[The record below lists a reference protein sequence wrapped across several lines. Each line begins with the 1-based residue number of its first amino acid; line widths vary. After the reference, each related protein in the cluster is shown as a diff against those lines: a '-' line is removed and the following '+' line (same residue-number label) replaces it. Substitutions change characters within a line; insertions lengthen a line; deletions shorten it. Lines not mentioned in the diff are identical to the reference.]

1 MKSRRP
7 LIATITLFVCWAD
20 SLPQDYFPINSQ
32 LPPVARISEPF
43 SFIFSPSTFSSPYPI
58 TYSLVNAPKWLSID
72 SNSRRLFGEP
82 KDEDVPPGEVV
93 GVPIKLQAK
102 DESGTTTTNATLVV
116 SRNPPPTVNIPL
128 AAQAKRFGPFS
139 GPSSLL
145 LHPSK
150 PFAYTF
156 DRSTF
161 QADRAPELNYYAVT
175 GDNAPLPSWVSF
187 NPKNLSFTGTTPPF
201 ESLVQPPQ
209 TFDVQL
215 VASDVFG
222 FASVPLKFSLVVG
235 IHELTSTASAVA
247 LNATRGQQFEY
258 TDLVKA
264 VQLDNRTIRP
274 EEVKS
279 ITTSSLPSWLEFN
292 NKTWGLSGTPGPTA
306 NSSNATVFLQDTFA
320 DTVNISLSI
329 NILKELFRQN
339 FTALDVTAGDSV
351 LVDLKEYLWD
361 PSEVD
366 LELSNEPSDSWLE
379 LDSSSL
385 VLSGTVPS
393 VQDALDSTITI
404 TATSKVTR
412 QKEERTM
419 AVHINTGDIATKT
432 NALPAPTASPTAE
445 AHQEAPAVNVPLL
458 LAVLLPLLLLLIA
471 VIVVMLCRRRRNRRA
486 GEGRVLE
493 VSAPIPGTFVRHDT
507 GPENGLRHTMFD
519 IGSSRRRRK
528 RKKSNRSAATP
539 NSESSAT
546 SFTGSLQSSTD
557 NHRSE
562 RQLVTLRSSDGSL
575 ASGADQRRALDPV
588 VPPLRVPTVLRN
600 SGSLLSDTSIGED
613 EYDTDRGDSGLHLD
627 GAGTERSG
635 TAYLDMPRIHE
646 PFSIQNTPE
655 IAYRTGS
662 DCDSSVELVRE
673 DIGVAL
679 SGNRDS
685 TLSIRG
691 MGRRVSRAWKQGTAS
706 KLLEE
711 YKRKSYQSTSSAKTG
726 RTSLLTTGIAAE
738 KPVNA
743 NVISRPTIV
752 HIPSRPGEARQI
764 SRRVDGSS
772 PLFGGGSIA
781 NSPRTLTPIAQSSP
795 SATSDIQR
803 PPPILQTFTAMSR
816 DSDTSWDRIARDSLG
831 IAHKDLKQPPAQP
844 TNVFSKAI
852 GQTQDTPNWSN
863 RNSKNL
869 MSPDQWLR
877 PKMDRGT
884 EGPHHIPKAAPRLSL
899 YPNVMA
905 SPATQGSITT
915 SGSISTGSPDSTRQT
930 PPRHISHGDQKLNVG
945 RIRKQ
950 RTGAAR
956 PLPKTKSTTPSP
968 TEWPR
973 PTAAPPQRPLP
984 ETPTRRPLAER
995 PNGAYRGGPG
1005 GAQGAAAAV
1014 ARSRSTTL
1022 SKRSHK
1028 TPASERMNDTD
1039 DGWEDVRPD
1048 ESTSSA
1054 AGSIHHGSFPALI

>member
-1 MKSRRP
+1 MS
-7 LIATITLFVCWAD
+7 
-20 SLPQDYFPINSQ
+20 
-32 LPPVARISEPF
+32 
-43 SFIFSPSTFSSPYPI
+43 
-58 TYSLVNAPKWLSID
+58 YSLVNPPGWLSID
-72 SNSRRLFGEP
+72 SSSRRLFGVP

-102 DESGTTTTNATLVV
+102 DESGTKTTNATLVV
-116 SRNPPPTVNIPL
+116 SRNPPPIVKIPL
-128 AAQAKRFGPFS
+128 AVQAERFGPFS
-139 GPSSLL
+139 APSSLL

-150 PFAYTF
+150 PFDFTF
-156 DRSTF
+156 DQSTF
-161 QADRAPELNYYAVT
+161 HADRAPELNYYAVT

-187 NPKNLSFTGTTPPF
+187 NPKNLSFKGTTPPF
-201 ESLVQPPQ
+201 ESLIQPPQ

-222 FASVPLKFSLVVG
+222 FASVPLKFSLIVG
-235 IHELTSTASAVA
+235 IHELASATSAVV
-247 LNATRGQQFEY
+247 LNATRGRQFEY

-264 VQLDNRTIRP
+264 VKLDNRTIRP

-279 ITTSSLPSWLEFN
+279 ITTSGLPNWLAFN
-292 NKTWGLSGTPGPTA
+292 NKTWELSGTPGLAA
-306 NSSNATVFLQDTFA
+306 NSSNVTVFLQDTFA
-320 DTVNISLSI
+320 DTVNITLTV
-329 NILKELFRQN
+329 NIFKDLFRQN
-339 FTALDVTAGDSV
+339 FTALDVKAGDSV
-351 LVDLKEYLWD
+351 LVDLKEYLSD
-361 PSEVD
+361 PSDVD
-366 LELSNEPSDSWLE
+366 LELGNESSDSWLA

-385 VLSGTVPS
+385 VVSGKAPN
-393 VQDALDSTITI
+393 VQDALDSTVTV
-404 TATSKVTR
+404 TATSKSTR
-412 QKEERTM
+412 QKDERIM
-419 AVHINTGDIATKT
+419 AIHINPGDIATTT
-432 NALPAPTASPTAE
+432 NDLPAPTASPTAE
-445 AHQEAPAVNVPLL
+445 AHSEAPAVNTPLL
-458 LAVLLPLLLLLIA
+458 LAVLLPLLVLLIA
-471 VIVVMLCRRRRNRRA
+471 VVVVMLCRRRRNRRA
-486 GEGRVLE
+486 DEGRVLE
-493 VSAPIPGTFVRHDT
+493 VSAPIPGSFVRQDT
-507 GPENGLRHTMFD
+507 GGLETGLRHTVFD

-528 RKKSNRSAATP
+528 RRKSNRSVATP

-546 SFTGSLQSSTD
+546 SLTGSSQSSTHD
-557 NHRSE
+557 HPVE

-575 ASGADQRRALDPV
+575 TSGVDQQEVLNPV

-600 SGSLLSDTSIGED
+600 GSSLLSDTSIGED
-613 EYDTDRGDSGLHLD
+613 EYDTARRDPGLHL
-627 GAGTERSG
+627 GEAETERSG

-662 DCDSSVELVRE
+662 DCGSSVELVRE

-711 YKRKSYQSTSSAKTG
+711 YKRKSYQSTSSAQTA
-726 RTSLLTTGIAAE
+726 RTSILATGIAAE

-764 SRRVDGSS
+764 SRRVGGSS

-781 NSPRTLTPIAQSSP
+781 NSPRTLTPIAQSVSSTP
-795 SATSDIQR
+795 SNIQR

-831 IAHKDLKQPPAQP
+831 IAHKDLKQPPAKP
-844 TNVFSKAI
+844 TSVFSKAT
-852 GQTQDTPNWSN
+852 GQAQGAPDWSN

-877 PKMDRGT
+877 PKMDSNT
-884 EGPHHIPKAAPRLSL
+884 EGPHTPKAAPRLSL

-905 SPATQGSITT
+905 SPATQRSINT

-930 PPRHISHGDQKLNVG
+930 ASRHTPHGGDQKLNVG

-950 RTGAAR
+950 RTGAR

-1005 GAQGAAAAV
+1005 GGAQRAAAAL
-1014 ARSRSTTL
+1014 ARGRSTM
-1022 SKRSHK
+1022 SMRSNK
-1028 TPASERMNDTD
+1028 TSASERLNDTD

-1048 ESTSSA
+1048 ESSSSVG
-1054 AGSIHHGSFPALI
+1054 GSIHHGSFPALI

>member
-1 MKSRRP
+1 MS
-7 LIATITLFVCWAD
+7 
-20 SLPQDYFPINSQ
+20 
-32 LPPVARISEPF
+32 
-43 SFIFSPSTFSSPYPI
+43 
-58 TYSLVNAPKWLSID
+58 YSLVNPPGWLSID
-72 SNSRRLFGEP
+72 SSSRRLFGEP
-82 KDEDVPPGEVV
+82 KDDDVPPGEVV

-116 SRNPPPTVNIPL
+116 SRNPPPTVKIPL
-128 AAQAKRFGPFS
+128 TAQAERFGPFS

-161 QADRAPELNYYAVT
+161 QADRTPELNYYAVT

-187 NPKNLSFTGTTPPF
+187 NPRNLSFTGTTPPF
-201 ESLVQPPQ
+201 ESLIQPPQ

-222 FASVPLKFSLVVG
+222 FSSVPLKFSLVVG
-235 IHELTSTASAVA
+235 VHELTSTASAVVV
-247 LNATRGQQFEY
+247 NATRGNQFEY
-258 TDLVKA
+258 TDLIKA
-264 VQLDNRTIRP
+264 VKLDNRTIRP
-274 EEVKS
+274 AEVRS
-279 ITTSSLPSWLEFN
+279 ITTSGLPSWLALN
-292 NKTWGLSGTPGPTA
+292 NNTWGLSGTPGLTA
-306 NSSNATVFLQDTFA
+306 NSSNVTALLQDTFA
-320 DTVNISLSI
+320 DTVNITLTI
-329 NILKELFRQN
+329 NILKDLFRRN

-361 PSEVD
+361 PSDAD
-366 LELSNEPSDSWLE
+366 LELSNKPSDSWLD

-385 VLSGTVPS
+385 VLSGTAPN
-393 VQDALDSTITI
+393 VQDALDSTITV
-404 TATSKVTR
+404 TATSKSTG
-412 QKEERTM
+412 QKEARTM
-419 AVHINTGDIATKT
+419 AIHLNAGDSATTT
-432 NALPAPTASPTAE
+432 NVLPAPTASPTAE
-445 AHQEAPAVNVPLL
+445 THPEAPAVNAPLL
-458 LAVLLPLLLLLIA
+458 LAVLLPLLILLIA
-471 VIVVMLCRRRRNRRA
+471 VIVVMLCRRHRDRRA
-486 GEGRVLE
+486 DEGRVLE

-507 GPENGLRHTMFD
+507 GGPEDGLRHTLFD

-528 RKKSNRSAATP
+528 RKKSNRSAAAP

-546 SFTGSLQSSTD
+546 SFTGSLQSST
-557 NHRSE
+557 HHHPVE
-562 RQLVTLRSSDGSL
+562 RQLVTLGSSDGSL
-575 ASGADQRRALDPV
+575 ASGIDQRQALDPV

-600 SGSLLSDTSIGED
+600 GSSLLSDTSIGED
-613 EYDTDRGDSGLHLD
+613 EYDTDRRDPGVDLVETE
-627 GAGTERSG
+627 TERSG
-635 TAYLDMPRIHE
+635 AAYLDMPRIHE

-679 SGNRDS
+679 SGKRDS

-706 KLLEE
+706 KPLEE
-711 YKRKSYQSTSSAKTG
+711 YKRKSYQSTSSAKTA
-726 RTSLLTTGIAAE
+726 RTSILTTGIAAE

-752 HIPSRPGEARQI
+752 HIPSKPGEVRQI

-795 SATSDIQR
+795 STTSDVQR

-831 IAHKDLKQPPAQP
+831 IAHKDLKQPSAKP
-844 TNVFSKAI
+844 TSVFSKAA
-852 GQTQDTPNWSN
+852 GQAQDAPIWSN

-877 PKMDRGT
+877 PKLDHST
-884 EGPHHIPKAAPRLSL
+884 EGPHLPKAAPRLSL

-915 SGSISTGSPDSTRQT
+915 SGSILTGSPDSTRQT
-930 PPRHISHGDQKLNVG
+930 PPRQISHGDQKLNVG

-950 RTGAAR
+950 RTGAR
-956 PLPKTKSTTPSP
+956 PLSKTKSTTPSP
-968 TEWPR
+968 PHWPR

-984 ETPTRRPLAER
+984 ETPTRLPLAER

-1005 GAQGAAAAV
+1005 GAQRGAAV
-1014 ARSRSTTL
+1014 AQGRSTM
-1022 SKRSHK
+1022 SKRPNKAPS
-1028 TPASERMNDTD
+1028 SEHMNDTD

-1048 ESTSSA
+1048 ESSSSA
-1054 AGSIHHGSFPALI
+1054 GGSIHHGSFPALI